1 MKPLIKPVEILL
13 VEDNLGDIDLTREAL
28 KNGKLCNN
36 LHVVRDGEA
45 AMDFLRRKG
54 EYAGVPRPGL
64 VILDLSL
71 PKKDGREVL
80 AEMKSDKDLKSIP
93 VAILTSSKS
102 EEDILNSYKLH
113 ANCFI
118 TKPIELVQFIKVV
131 QAIEKFWLTIV
142 ELPSNGAKK

>member
-13 VEDNLGDIDLTREAL
+13 IEDNLGDIDLTREAL

-45 AMDFLRRKG
+45 AMDFLRRRG

-102 EEDILNSYKLH
+102 DEDILNSYKLH

>member
-1 MKPLIKPVEILL
+1 MKSPIKPVEILL

-28 KNGKLCNN
+28 ENGKLHNT

-45 AMDFLRRKG
+45 AMDFLRNKG
-54 EYAGVPRPGL
+54 EYADAPRPGL

-80 AEMKSDKDLKSIP
+80 AEMRSDKDLKSIP

-102 EEDILNSYKLH
+102 DEDILNSYKLH

-118 TKPIELVQFIKVV
+118 TKPIELGQFIKVV
-131 QAIEKFWLTIV
+131 QAIEEFWLTIV
-142 ELPSNGAKK
+142 KLPSNGAKK

>member
-13 VEDNLGDIDLTREAL
+13 IEDNLGDIDLTREAL

-80 AEMKSDKDLKSIP
+80 TEMKSDKDLKSIP

-102 EEDILNSYKLH
+102 DEDILNSYKLH

-118 TKPIELVQFIKVV
+118 TKPIELNQFIKVV
-131 QAIEKFWLTIV
+131 QAIEEFWLTIV
-142 ELPSNGAKK
+142 KLPPKGL